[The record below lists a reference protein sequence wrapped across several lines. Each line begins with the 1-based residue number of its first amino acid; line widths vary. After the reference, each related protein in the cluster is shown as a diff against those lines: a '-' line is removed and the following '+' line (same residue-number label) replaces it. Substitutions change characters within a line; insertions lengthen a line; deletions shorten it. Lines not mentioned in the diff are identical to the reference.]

1 MLPQRCAH
9 RYCLAAGKSTA
20 TKLGFNE
27 GDKWFANVQARPY
40 DGGAVIQAT
49 NVPFVSKKM
58 PEDQQAQFQVKT
70 PRRAELGIAASFSIV
85 DEDYLRLCRQ
95 GTITL
100 SRSRSNYDMKLT
112 LVQPA

>member
-1 MLPQRCAH
+1 MCASV
-9 RYCLAAGKSTA
+9 RLAAGKSTA
-20 TKLGFNE
+20 TKLGWDDGE
-27 GDKWFANVQARPY
+27 KWAAHLEARPHG
-40 DGGAVIQAT
+40 GGAVIQAT

-58 PEDQQAQFQVKT
+58 PEDQQAQFQVKG

-85 DEDYLRLCRQ
+85 HEDYLRLCRK